1 LLPNDEILTING
13 TSTSG
18 KAHGDIIALF
28 GTGGDVVLT
37 VRRPT
42 GMEKNVR
49 THLAATAAAGAMADI
64 TAKDHARQTIA
75 GASVA
80 PPAVISSNATVDAGN
95 EANGNAACT
104 RQEDVTIAPGMNTPY
119 VPLLVAYL
127 A

>member
-1 LLPNDEILTING
+1 
-13 TSTSG
+13 
-18 KAHGDIIALF
+18 
-28 GTGGDVVLT
+28 
-37 VRRPT
+37 
-42 GMEKNVR
+42 MEKNVR